1 MVKTDG
7 VRPRDHLNAHYE
19 YWGSNRHNFYTGDQ
33 IDVSLKHWEPFV
45 KKKKA
50 RYNRSTSSREKFHVD
65 QKISMYCM

>member
-45 KKKKA
+45 KIK
-50 RYNRSTSSREKFHVD
+50 
-65 QKISMYCM
+65 

>member
-45 KKKKA
+45 KKKKK
-50 RYNRSTSSREKFHVD
+50 S
-65 QKISMYCM
+65 